1 MPIKIMF
8 NVCYIQ
14 NLFPIPC
21 YLEIYLLGTIL
32 IIGFAFYILKFIS
45 TYKSIKSNYK
55 KATDGRIDDEN
66 LKERYLKEGKT
77 WIPYFG
83 GARLALLLIISFI
96 LITISGIIIL
106 GAILH
111 I

>member
-1 MPIKIMF
+1 MF

-32 IIGFAFYILKFIS
+32 IIGFAFYILKFVS

-55 KATDGRIDDEN
+55 KATEGKIDDEH
-66 LKERYLKEGKT
+66 LKERSLKEGKM
-77 WIPYFG
+77 WIPYFSE
-83 GARLALLLIISFI
+83 ARLALLLIISFM
-96 LITISGIIIL
+96 LITILGIIIL